1 MKRGDVSLPCQVMRV
16 HRLLRKDWQVA
27 CILLLLAG
35 GVASSAEVS
44 ATSNDVDRAVL
55 SIGDVAPPL
64 HIDRWL
70 RGAPVQHFEQGS
82 IYVLDF
88 WALWCA
94 PCISLMPH
102 LSALQDR
109 FADRGVRI
117 IGVIGPDTSGTKL
130 EDVEAFLER
139 KRGQIRMTVAY
150 DALDTTNA
158 EPTAGVFRGI
168 TAATYFKRAQLE
180 GIPTAIVIDR
190 DGRIAWIGQPS
201 ELSSVLEAVS
211 NGTWDRATAGAR
223 YRAMLEAEPRLQ
235 QFKNDLKEGRVA
247 EAMVKAR
254 QLADGPYSRES
265 GYLRLMA
272 STMAASAQAEVK
284 GVDVDLA
291 LAVIRRAEELSDA
304 ADPTV
309 LVVLARVRFLRGD
322 VEQAIDAQQRAVR
335 LTEPPLR
342 DSLEKTLQE
351 YRKHAS
357 LQSR

>member
-1 MKRGDVSLPCQVMRV
+1 
-16 HRLLRKDWQVA
+16 
-27 CILLLLAG
+27 
-35 GVASSAEVS
+35 
-44 ATSNDVDRAVL
+44 
-55 SIGDVAPPL
+55 
-64 HIDRWL
+64 
-70 RGAPVQHFEQGS
+70 
-82 IYVLDF
+82 
-88 WALWCA
+88 
-94 PCISLMPH
+94 
-102 LSALQDR
+102 
-109 FADRGVRI
+109 
-117 IGVIGPDTSGTKL
+117 
-130 EDVEAFLER
+130 
-139 KRGQIRMTVAY
+139 
-150 DALDTTNA
+150 
-158 EPTAGVFRGI
+158 
-168 TAATYFKRAQLE
+168 
-180 GIPTAIVIDR
+180 
-190 DGRIAWIGQPS
+190 
-201 ELSSVLEAVS
+201 
-211 NGTWDRATAGAR
+211 
-223 YRAMLEAEPRLQ
+223 MLEAEPRLQ

-247 EAMVKAR
+247 EAMVKVR

-284 GVDVDLA
+284 GVDLDLA